1 MRCKN
6 EHSSPFHHNLL
17 VKIKPYHKRT
27 RKGFT
32 VKKPLILIADDEI
45 RLGKLVSDFLVN
57 SGFGVLTAT
66 DGKQA
71 INLFI
76 EYRNKID
83 LIILDVMMPQ
93 MDGWKVLKEV
103 KSISSVPIIMLT
115 AKAEESDQLTGFKL
129 GANDYVTKPFS
140 PSVLVARVENLL
152 KRTGK
157 IGGEKIISRNLS
169 IDLIEHA
176 AYIDERPIEMTPK
189 EFDLLVY
196 FIQNEGIALSRDNIL
211 NAVWNHDYFGDLRT
225 VDTHV
230 KQLRAKLGVFSYYI
244 ETVRGIGYRMR
255 CKAEDVDKS

>member
-1 MRCKN
+1 M
-6 EHSSPFHHNLL
+6 
-17 VKIKPYHKRT
+17 
-27 RKGFT
+27 T
-32 VKKPLILIADDEI
+32 VKKSLILIADDEI
-45 RLGKLVSDFLVN
+45 RLGKLVSDFLLN
-57 SGFGVLTAT
+57 SGFGVLTVT

-71 INLFI
+71 FDIFN

-83 LIILDVMMPQ
+83 LIILDVMMPH
-93 MDGWKVLKEV
+93 MDGWEVLKEI
-103 KSISSVPIIMLT
+103 KSISSVPIIMIT

-152 KRTGK
+152 KRTGR
-157 IGGEKIISRNLS
+157 IGGEQLVSGNLS

-176 AYIDERPIEMTPK
+176 AYIDDRPIEMTPK

-230 KQLRAKLGVFSYYI
+230 KQLRAKLGLFSHYI

-255 CKAEDVDKS
+255 CKGEDVDKS

>member
-1 MRCKN
+1 
-6 EHSSPFHHNLL
+6 
-17 VKIKPYHKRT
+17 
-27 RKGFT
+27 

-45 RLGKLVSDFLVN
+45 RLGKLVSDFLLN

-71 INLFI
+71 FDIFMD
-76 EYRNKID
+76 YRDKID
-83 LIILDVMMPQ
+83 LIILDVMMPC
-93 MDGWKVLKEV
+93 MDGWEVLKEI
-103 KSISSVPIIMLT
+103 KSISTVPIIMLT

-140 PSVLVARVENLL
+140 PSILVARVENLL
-152 KRTGK
+152 KRLGK
-157 IGGEKIISRNLS
+157 VGDERLLSGNLS
-169 IDLIEHA
+169 IDLVEHV
-176 AYIDERPIEMTPK
+176 AYIDNRVIELTPK

-230 KQLRAKLGVFSYYI
+230 KQLRAKLGLFSCYI
-244 ETVRGIGYRMR
+244 QTVRGIGYRMR
-255 CKAEDVDKS
+255 CQNEDFNKS